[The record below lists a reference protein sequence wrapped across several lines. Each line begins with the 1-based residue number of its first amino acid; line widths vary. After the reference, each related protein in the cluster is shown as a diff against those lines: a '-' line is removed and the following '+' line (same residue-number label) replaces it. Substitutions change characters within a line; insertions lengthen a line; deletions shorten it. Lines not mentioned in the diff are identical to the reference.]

1 MTSMGRVT
9 GPTTRVSIVEDEA
22 LMRGMVEQTLV
33 AEEGLRV
40 VHALPGV
47 QEARLVITPGSTD
60 VALLESTS
68 RTATASPSASSCSAP
83 TPASRSSPPPAARWS
98 STPTSSSAPS
108 RGLGCRRQLTRAQFQ
123 VLRLVAEGLSNH
135 AATERLGINERSVES
150 H

>member
-123 VLRLVAEGLSNH
+123 VLGLVAEGLSNH

>member
-1 MTSMGRVT
+1 MGRVT